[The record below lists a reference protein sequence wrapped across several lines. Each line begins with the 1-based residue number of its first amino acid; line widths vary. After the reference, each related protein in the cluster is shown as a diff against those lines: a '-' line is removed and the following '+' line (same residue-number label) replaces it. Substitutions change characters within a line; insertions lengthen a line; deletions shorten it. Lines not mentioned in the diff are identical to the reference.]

1 MIQIK
6 ERLQALRNE
15 MKQRNIDVYII
26 PTSDFHE
33 TEYVGEHFKARAWM
47 SNFSGSA
54 GTLVVCK
61 DCAGLWTDGR
71 YFIQA
76 AKQLEGTGIELM
88 KMGEEATPP
97 MAQYIY
103 DHMSEGHALG
113 FDGRVINTKLAEA
126 LKQKLNDKHATLKC
140 DEDLVGIIWTD
151 RPPLPLE
158 PAFLLDIKYCGKS
171 SADKL
176 NQARTWIDRKSV
188 V

>member
-1 MIQIK
+1 MIQVK

-15 MKQRNIDVYII
+15 MKQRYIDVYMI

-113 FDGRVINTKLAEA
+113 FDV
-126 LKQKLNDKHATLKC
+126 
-140 DEDLVGIIWTD
+140 
-151 RPPLPLE
+151 
-158 PAFLLDIKYCGKS
+158 
-171 SADKL
+171 
-176 NQARTWIDRKSV
+176 
-188 V
+188 